1 MSNEARRGTG
11 PSVYRTLSPLTG
23 RDGGGYGGDDGG
35 KSRRLSFP
43 EVRGSGGTWQPRRPQ
58 KPVGETPW
66 GFESPLPHHL
76 FLIRF
81 IEANGA
87 ISQSHACGV
96 PAGSGDAHAAPWRT
110 PYALIRLRGEE
121 VPLWVVMNPGSRP
134 AAWMTP
140 DGLKGVDLPEG
151 EVLRRVTLF

>member
-35 KSRRLSFP
+35 KSRRLSVP
-43 EVRGSGGTWQPRRPQ
+43 ELRGSGGTWQTRRPQ

-66 GFESPLPHHL
+66 GFESPLPHHQL
-76 FLIRF
+76 LIRF

-96 PAGSGDAHAAPWRT
+96 PAGSGDAHAAPGR
-110 PYALIRLRGEE
+110 PARRRRGTTRGS
-121 VPLWVVMNPGSRP
+121 PQTSRP
-134 AAWMTP
+134 VVVQGGIPPAP
-140 DGLKGVDLPEG
+140 RQHRLPS
-151 EVLRRVTLF
+151 RVC

>member
-35 KSRRLSFP
+35 KSRRLSVP
-43 EVRGSGGTWQPRRPQ
+43 ELRGSGGTWQTRRPQ
-58 KPVGETPW
+58 KPVGGTP
-66 GFESPLPHHL
+66 GGVESPLPHHQ

-87 ISQSHACGV
+87 IPQSHACRV
-96 PAGSGDAHAAPWRT
+96 PAGSGDAHAAPWRSPRRRRGT
-110 PYALIRLRGEE
+110 PRGG
-121 VPLWVVMNPGSRP
+121 PQTPRPVVVQSGIPP
-134 AAWMTP
+134 AARRP
-140 DGLKGVDLPEG
+140 RLPY
-151 EVLRRVTLF
+151 